1 MYDDIDSQR
10 CDVND
15 FRFKE
20 NCQAIL
26 LRPYEFDENVLLR
39 RLRHSMWYGWKV
51 DKLYTYMIY
60 DRCDSQFDKK
70 KRKEKQR

>member
-1 MYDDIDSQR
+1 MYRTCTTLDFMSRDTGRYFFHSMPVTMYDDIDSQR

-39 RLRHSMWYGWKV
+39 RLRHSM
-51 DKLYTYMIY
+51 
-60 DRCDSQFDKK
+60 
-70 KRKEKQR
+70 